1 MPKKVLREVPVCTLV
16 LAAKSEY
23 FRILFTGR
31 FAESARRERVDI
43 HVPEGGQSQGFPL
56 SCPSFV
62 IEQHTV

>member
-1 MPKKVLREVPVCTLV
+1 MCTLV

-43 HVPEGGQSQGFPL
+43 HVPEGGETMVLP
-56 SCPSFV
+56 C
-62 IEQHTV
+62 TVL